1 MKLRTSNTARSATDK
16 NAREIAGI
24 ISRGISSLASPFRNT
39 KIQLRLIVSFTLI
52 SIITLGTTG
61 ILSYKKSSEAI
72 TKKIQSYS
80 SQMIDQF
87 STISQ
92 THLSKY
98 ELYIME
104 LSLSKEI
111 RDGVADL
118 GTVDGLEDI
127 RISNSIT
134 QQIYTKFSSTPEVLS
149 ADIFKLDSDAVIS
162 YSPGLLNKN
171 KDLRDKF
178 INLFSEKDS
187 SVVWTYYKAVEGDG
201 FTDCIILGRKI
212 TAYYSAKD
220 IGYIFIYLKPN
231 IMESVLQTISFGEG
245 SEITLLTSDGVVIS
259 GSSPELFGTE
269 FKEKSIMQNLT
280 SEKSK
285 TFQYNINDKN
295 CLIAHSY
302 IQTTGWYALAS
313 IPYDYINADPNTIK
327 NFIVLFF
334 VISML
339 VSIILS
345 FIIAKS
351 ISIPLTGLSNFMSD
365 AKNGNLAIE
374 IKDKSKD
381 EIGEV
386 IGNFN
391 QMLQN
396 IRSLISK
403 VQSSTHRVLDSSEKI
418 EASSQRSYAA
428 SEQIS
433 LTVQEIAKGA
443 SDQASEIA
451 QGMEHMSRL
460 SDGIN
465 KVSSDAANVSS
476 VVDNTR
482 SLSKDALNTVKIL
495 NDKAQDTKAVTSK
508 IVVDINSLNDDMKEI
523 KKIVKLIADIAE
535 QTNLLSLNA
544 AIEAARA
551 GEAGRGFAV
560 VADEVKKLAEQS
572 KDASVTIN
580 RILNTIQQ
588 KSELTAEEANAASDT
603 INQQSDAVSQT
614 DEAFKTI
621 LYAMEGISEQI
632 RHMEGSVEE
641 ISIFRQKTLS
651 TIENVSA
658 VSEQSAATAQEVSAS
673 TQEQIAGAEE
683 LAALAKDLNV
693 MSQELDT
700 AISQFK
706 I

>member
-1 MKLRTSNTARSATDK
+1 MKLKTSNTTKSATDK
-16 NAREIAGI
+16 KTRGIAGG
-24 ISRGISSLASPFRNT
+24 ISKGISSLANPLRNT
-39 KIQLRLIVSFTLI
+39 KIQMRLIVSFTLI

-61 ILSYKKSSEAI
+61 ILAYKKSSEAI

-80 SQMIDQF
+80 SQMIGQF
-87 STISQ
+87 SSISQ
-92 THLSKY
+92 THLGKY
-98 ELYIME
+98 DSSLMDLA
-104 LSLSKEI
+104 LSREI
-111 RDGVADL
+111 RYGIADL
-118 GTVDGLEDI
+118 ETGDSMQDV
-127 RISNSIT
+127 RITSNIS
-134 QQIYTKFSSTPEVLS
+134 QQMFSKFLSTPEVLS
-149 ADIFKLDSDAVIS
+149 ADIFKIGSDAVIS
-162 YSPGLLNKN
+162 YNPGPMSKN
-171 KDLRDKF
+171 KELKDKY
-178 INLFSEKDS
+178 INLLSESGS
-187 SVVWTYYKAVEGDG
+187 SVIWAYYKATEDNS

-212 TAYYSAKD
+212 ASYYSAKD
-220 IGYIFIYLKPN
+220 IGYIFAYLKPSA
-231 IMESVLQTISFGEG
+231 MESVLKNINFGEG
-245 SEITLLTSDGVVIS
+245 SEITLLTQDGFVIS

-269 FKEKSIMQNLT
+269 FKEKSIMQNLISGE
-280 SEKSK
+280 SE
-285 TFQYNINDKN
+285 TFQYTINNKD

-302 IQTTGWYALAS
+302 IQSAGWYAIAS

-327 NFIVLFF
+327 NFIVMFF
-334 VISML
+334 VVSML

-351 ISIPLTGLSNFMSD
+351 ISIPLSSLSNFMSE
-365 AKNGNLAIE
+365 AKNGNLAIAV
-374 IKDKSKD
+374 KDNSRD

-403 VQSSTHRVLDSSEKI
+403 VQASTHRVLSSSEKI
-418 EASSQRSYAA
+418 AASSQRSFAA

-433 LTVQEIAKGA
+433 LTIQEIARGA

-451 QGMEHMSRL
+451 QGMEHMGRL

-465 KVSSDAANVSS
+465 KVSSDAGNVSS

-482 SLSKDALNTVKIL
+482 SLSKGALDTVKIL

-523 KKIVKLIADIAE
+523 KKIVKLIADISE

-580 RILNTIQQ
+580 RILNTIQH
-588 KSELTAEEANAASDT
+588 KSELTAEEANSASD
-603 INQQSDAVSQT
+603 IIQQQSEAVSQT
-614 DEAFKTI
+614 DESFKTI

-673 TQEQIAGAEE
+673 TQEQIAGTEE